1 MGPLVHSACPR
12 VSRPCLHGAGSTDTA
27 GMARRSD
34 SPPSSQN
41 PPHSASASG
50 PMSRLKAVFTRPLLG
65 RRDDDGPSVAPD
77 AQADRSGHADKAAA
91 PHADQRALQMHA
103 ALRKALD
110 AAPNSRKVF
119 RHLATVE
126 HHLWRKG
133 SLFLH
138 DLSLPA
144 LHRILEQLDGVATA
158 PLAPGLAALRASL
171 VDTIA
176 AQERLQRHNEML
188 QPRSSF
194 FVDHKME
201 VREASV
207 SDFDRALGERS

>member
-1 MGPLVHSACPR
+1 M
-12 VSRPCLHGAGSTDTA
+12 
-27 GMARRSD
+27 
-34 SPPSSQN
+34 
-41 PPHSASASG
+41 
-50 PMSRLKAVFTRPLLG
+50 LKAVFTRPLQG
-65 RRDDDGPSVAPD
+65 RPDDKSPFVAPG
-77 AQADRSGHADKAAA
+77 AQPQGAGQAENAAR
-91 PHADQRALQMHA
+91 PHNDERALQMHA

-126 HHLWRKG
+126 HYLWRKG
-133 SLFLH
+133 TLFLH

-144 LHRILEQLDGVATA
+144 LQRIVEQLDGVANS
-158 PLAPGLAALRASL
+158 PLAPGLVALREWL

-176 AQERLQRHNEML
+176 ARERMERRNELL

-194 FVDHKME
+194 FVDHRME

-207 SDFDRALGERS
+207 SDFDRAMGGSG

>member
-1 MGPLVHSACPR
+1 M
-12 VSRPCLHGAGSTDTA
+12 
-27 GMARRSD
+27 
-34 SPPSSQN
+34 
-41 PPHSASASG
+41 
-50 PMSRLKAVFTRPLLG
+50 LKAVFTRPLQG
-65 RRDDDGPSVAPD
+65 RPDDKSPSVAPG
-77 AQADRSGHADKAAA
+77 AQPQGAGQAENAA
-91 PHADQRALQMHA
+91 PPHNDERALQMHA

-126 HHLWRKG
+126 HYLWRKG
-133 SLFLH
+133 TLFLH

-144 LHRILEQLDGVATA
+144 LQRIVEQLDGVANS
-158 PLAPGLAALRASL
+158 PLAPGLVALREWL

-176 AQERLQRHNEML
+176 ARERMERRNELL

-194 FVDHKME
+194 FVDHRME

-207 SDFDRALGERS
+207 SDFDRAMGGSG

>member
-1 MGPLVHSACPR
+1 
-12 VSRPCLHGAGSTDTA
+12 
-27 GMARRSD
+27 MARRSD
-34 SPPSSQN
+34 SAPSSQT
-41 PPHSASASG
+41 PPTQPAARAPLS
-50 PMSRLKAVFTRPLLG
+50 MLKAVFTRA
-65 RRDDDGPSVAPD
+65 RREDDSPSVASKSPAD
-77 AQADRSGHADKAAA
+77 QAGQAEKAAA
-91 PHADQRALQMHA
+91 PHNDQRALQMHA

-133 SLFLH
+133 TLFLH

-144 LHRILEQLDGVATA
+144 LQRIVEQLDGVAGA
-158 PLAPGLAALRASL
+158 PLAPGLAALREWL

-176 AQERLQRHNEML
+176 ARERLERRNEML

-194 FVDHKME
+194 FVDHKIE

>member
-1 MGPLVHSACPR
+1 
-12 VSRPCLHGAGSTDTA
+12 
-27 GMARRSD
+27 MARI
-34 SPPSSQN
+34 
-41 PPHSASASG
+41 
-50 PMSRLKAVFTRPLLG
+50 KAVFTRPLQSR
-65 RRDDDGPSVAPD
+65 RRDDGGPSVAPE
-77 AQADRSGHADKAAA
+77 AQTDRSGHEAAAVA
-91 PHADQRALQMHA
+91 PHADQRALLMHS

-126 HHLWRKG
+126 HHLWRRG

-144 LHRILEQLDGVATA
+144 LHRILEQLDGVANA
-158 PLAPGLAALRASL
+158 PLASGLAALRESL

-176 AQERLQRHNEML
+176 ARERLQRQSELL

-201 VREASV
+201 VREATV
-207 SDFDRALGERS
+207 SDFDRALGERK

>member
-1 MGPLVHSACPR
+1 M
-12 VSRPCLHGAGSTDTA
+12 
-27 GMARRSD
+27 
-34 SPPSSQN
+34 
-41 PPHSASASG
+41 
-50 PMSRLKAVFTRPLLG
+50 LKAVFTRPLQG
-65 RRDDDGPSVAPD
+65 RPDDKSPTVAPG
-77 AQADRSGHADKAAA
+77 AQPQRAGQAENAA
-91 PHADQRALQMHA
+91 PPHNDERALQMHA

-126 HHLWRKG
+126 HHLRRKG
-133 SLFLH
+133 TLFLH

-144 LHRILEQLDGVATA
+144 LQRILEQLDGVASA
-158 PLAPGLAALRASL
+158 PLESGLAALRASL
-171 VDTIA
+171 VDTRA
-176 AQERLQRHNEML
+176 ALERLQRQNEML

-207 SDFDRALGERS
+207 SDFDRAMGERG